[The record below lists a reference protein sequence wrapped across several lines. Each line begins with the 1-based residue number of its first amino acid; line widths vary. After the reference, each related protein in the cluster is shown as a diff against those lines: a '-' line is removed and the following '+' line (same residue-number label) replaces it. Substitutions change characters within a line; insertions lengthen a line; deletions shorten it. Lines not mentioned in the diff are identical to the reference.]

1 MVADINFLLV
11 GNSRLHW
18 ANYSQNKSKFFH
30 TKKEYKVPAN
40 IDLDKLIWASV
51 GKLPNLLLKE
61 ENEIKT
67 KDIRLSNLPDY
78 FGVDRALASLAALK
92 IIENPFKKDLLIA
105 DFGTILSI
113 TKLNSNG
120 SILGG
125 QLIPGFL
132 TQLKSMEQNTKNL
145 KVPKKYDIPIKDFLI
160 NTEEAILK
168 GVINSLTGVID
179 SLFNPTK
186 DILVICGGDS
196 ELFTKSLKTKK
207 ENIINAPNL
216 VMEGMIIHHLS
227 IKKSL

>member
-1 MVADINFLLV
+1 MVSDINFLLV

-18 ANYSQNKSKFFH
+18 AKYSKNQSKFFH
-30 TKKEYKVPAN
+30 TKKEQKVPEN

-51 GKLPNLLLKE
+51 GKLPNFLLKE

-67 KDIRLSNLPDY
+67 KDIQLSNLPDY
-78 FGVDRALASLAALK
+78 FGVDRALACLAALN
-92 IIENPFKKDLLIA
+92 IIENNFKKDLLIA

-113 TKLNSNG
+113 TKLNPNG
-120 SILGG
+120 SIIGG

-145 KVPKKYDIPIKDFLI
+145 KVPKKYEIPTNDFLI

-168 GVINSLTGVID
+168 GVINSLTGVIKN
-179 SLFNPTK
+179 SFNPLK
-186 DILVICGGDS
+186 DILITCGGDS
-196 ELFTKSLKTKK
+196 QLLTKSIKTQK

-216 VMEGMIIHHLS
+216 VMKGMIIHHLS
-227 IKKSL
+227 AKELA

>member
-1 MVADINFLLV
+1 MISDINFLFV

-18 ANYSQNKSKFFH
+18 AKYSKNQSKFFH
-30 TKKEYKVPAN
+30 TKKEQKVPKN
-40 IDLDKLIWASV
+40 IDLDQLIWASV
-51 GKLPNLLLKE
+51 GKLPNFLLKK

-67 KDIRLSNLPDY
+67 KDVQLLNLPDY
-78 FGVDRALASLAALK
+78 FGVDRALACIAALK
-92 IIENPFKKDLLIA
+92 IIENPYKKDLLIT

-120 SILGG
+120 SIIGG
-125 QLIPGFL
+125 QLLPGFL

-168 GVINSLTGVID
+168 GVINSLTGVIK
-179 SLFNPTK
+179 SLFNPEK
-186 DILVICGGDS
+186 DILIICGGDS
-196 ELFTKSLKTKK
+196 QLLTKSLNTQK

-216 VMEGMIIHHLS
+216 VMEGMIIHNLS
-227 IKKSL
+227 VRKLA

>member
-1 MVADINFLLV
+1 MVSDINFLLV

-18 ANYSQNKSKFFH
+18 AQYCKNQSKFFH
-30 TKKEYKVPAN
+30 TQKEQKVPEN
-40 IDLDKLIWASV
+40 IDIDHLIWASV
-51 GKLPNLLLKE
+51 GKLPNFLLKE

-67 KDIRLSNLPDY
+67 QDIQLSNLPDY
-78 FGVDRALASLAALK
+78 FGIDRALACLAAFK

-120 SILGG
+120 TILGG
-125 QLIPGFL
+125 QLVPGFL

-145 KVPKKYDIPIKDFLI
+145 TVPEKYDIPMKDFLM

-168 GVINSLTGVID
+168 GVINSLTGVIN
-179 SLFNPTK
+179 SLFNPAK

-196 ELFTKSLKTKK
+196 ELLTKSLKTQK
-207 ENIINAPNL
+207 ENIINATNL

-227 IKKSL
+227 KKN

>member
-1 MVADINFLLV
+1 MVSDINFLLV

-18 ANYSQNKSKFFH
+18 ANYSQNQSKFFH
-30 TKKEYKVPAN
+30 TKKGQKVPEN
-40 IDLDKLIWASV
+40 IDVNQLIWASV
-51 GKLPNLLLKE
+51 GKLPNFSLKE

-67 KDIRLSNLPDY
+67 KDIQLSNLPNF
-78 FGVDRALASLAALK
+78 FGIDRALACLAALK
-92 IIENPFKKDLLIA
+92 TIENPLNKDLLIA
-105 DFGTILSI
+105 DLGTILSI

-145 KVPKKYDIPIKDFLI
+145 KVPKKYEIPTKDFLI

-168 GVINSLTGVID
+168 GVINSLTGVIK
-179 SLFNPTK
+179 SSFNPLK
-186 DILVICGGDS
+186 DILITCGGDS
-196 ELFTKSLKTKK
+196 QFLIKTLGTNK

-227 IKKSL
+227 VKN

>member
-1 MVADINFLLV
+1 MVSDITFLLV

-18 ANYSQNKSKFFH
+18 AQYSKTQSKFFH
-30 TKKEYKVPAN
+30 TEKEQKVPEN

-51 GKLPNLLLKE
+51 GKLPNFFLKK

-67 KDIRLSNLPDY
+67 INIQLSNLPDY
-78 FGVDRALASLAALK
+78 FGVDRALSCIAALR

-113 TKLNSNG
+113 TKLDSNG
-120 SILGG
+120 FIIGG
-125 QLIPGFL
+125 QLLPGFL

-145 KVPKKYDIPIKDFLI
+145 KVPKKYNIPIKDFLI
-160 NTEEAILK
+160 YTEEAILK
-168 GVINSLTGVID
+168 GVINSLTCVIN
-179 SLFNPTK
+179 SLFNPEK
-186 DILVICGGDS
+186 DILIICGGDS
-196 ELFTKSLKTKK
+196 QLLAKSLKTQK

-227 IKKSL
+227 VKKLA

>member
-1 MVADINFLLV
+1 MVSDINFLLV

-18 ANYSQNKSKFFH
+18 AKYSKNQSKFFH
-30 TKKEYKVPAN
+30 TKKEQNVPEN
-40 IDLDKLIWASV
+40 IDLDQLIWASV
-51 GKLPNLLLKE
+51 GKLPNFLLNK

-67 KDIRLSNLPDY
+67 KDIQLSNHPDY
-78 FGVDRALASLAALK
+78 FGVDRALACIAALK

-113 TKLNSNG
+113 TKLDSGG
-120 SILGG
+120 SIIGG
-125 QLIPGFL
+125 QLLPGFL

-145 KVPKKYDIPIKDFLI
+145 EVPKKYDIPIKDFLI

-168 GVINSLTGVID
+168 GVINSLTGVIA
-179 SLFNPTK
+179 SLFNPEK
-186 DILVICGGDS
+186 DILIICGGDS
-196 ELFTKSLKTKK
+196 QLLRKSLKTQK

-227 IKKSL
+227 VKKLA

>member
-1 MVADINFLLV
+1 MVSDINLLLV

-18 ANYSQNKSKFFH
+18 AKYSKNQSKFFH
-30 TKKEYKVPAN
+30 TEKEQKVPEN
-40 IDLDKLIWASV
+40 IDLDQLIWASV
-51 GKLPNLLLKE
+51 GKLPHFSLKE

-67 KDIRLSNLPDY
+67 KDIQVSNLPDY
-78 FGVDRALASLAALK
+78 FGVDRAVACLAALK
-92 IIENPFKKDLLIA
+92 TIENPLKKDLLIA

-132 TQLKSMEQNTKNL
+132 TQLKSMEQYTKNL
-145 KVPKKYDIPIKDFLI
+145 KVPKKFEIPSKDFLI

-168 GVINSLTGVID
+168 GVINSLTSVIK
-179 SLFNPTK
+179 SSFNPLK
-186 DILVICGGDS
+186 DILITCGGDS
-196 ELFTKSLKTKK
+196 EFLTKSLKTQK

-216 VMEGMIIHHLS
+216 VMEGMIIHQLS
-227 IKKSL
+227 LKKLA

>member
-1 MVADINFLLV
+1 MVSDINFLLV

-18 ANYSQNKSKFFH
+18 AYYSQKQSKFFH
-30 TKKEYKVPAN
+30 TKKEQKVPEN
-40 IDLDKLIWASV
+40 IDVNQLIWASV
-51 GKLPNLLLKE
+51 GRLPNFYLKE

-67 KDIRLSNLPDY
+67 KDIQLSNLPDY
-78 FGVDRALASLAALK
+78 FGIDRALACLAALHTIK
-92 IIENPFKKDLLIA
+92 NPLKKDLLIA

-145 KVPKKYDIPIKDFLI
+145 KVPKKYEIPTKDFLI

-168 GVINSLTGVID
+168 GVINSLTSVIK
-179 SLFNPTK
+179 SSFNPQK
-186 DILVICGGDS
+186 DILITCGGDS
-196 ELFTKSLKTKK
+196 HFLTKSLETNKK
-207 ENIINAPNL
+207 NIIYAPNL
-216 VMEGMIIHHLS
+216 VMEGMIIHQLS
-227 IKKSL
+227 LKQLI